1 MDYRG
6 QHCPICGKEFCDGD
20 DIVVCPE
27 CGTPYHRECYK
38 TAGHCVNEE
47 HHGENFEWKPETA
60 PYKEEKTPNVGQ
72 NTNDDGHKVVFCP
85 VCGRENPAEEPN
97 CLNCGARLY
106 NNQNGGK
113 AFIPP
118 VELPSMDKQPF
129 GKVVNISPMDM
140 LGRNTVG
147 DTAEFIGV
155 NAQTYIPKFY
165 KMQQEKK
172 KLSWNWAAFF
182 FAPYWFF
189 YRKMQNI
196 GCIFIAIL
204 LVISGA
210 CTTKSVMA
218 ASSNVMQVYENYTNG
233 KASAEDMMKAYE
245 EYEKLPANIISNV
258 LVLLVHAAAGLC
270 ANYLYAKKAEK
281 GVYEIRKLSQNPE
294 QYRISLFRSGGV
306 SFFWL
311 MASVLLSFACTNAL
325 SIVLARFLM

>member
-1 MDYRG
+1 
-6 QHCPICGKEFCDGD
+6 
-20 DIVVCPE
+20 
-27 CGTPYHRECYK
+27 
-38 TAGHCVNEE
+38 
-47 HHGENFEWKPETA
+47 
-60 PYKEEKTPNVGQ
+60 
-72 NTNDDGHKVVFCP
+72 
-85 VCGRENPAEEPN
+85 
-97 CLNCGARLY
+97 
-106 NNQNGGK
+106 
-113 AFIPP
+113 
-118 VELPSMDKQPF
+118 MDKQPF

-155 NAQTYIPKFY
+155 NAQSYIPKFY

-196 GCIFIAIL
+196 GCIFIAVL

-311 MASVLLSFACTNAL
+311 MASVLLYFACTNAL
-325 SIVLARFLM
+325 SVVLARFLM